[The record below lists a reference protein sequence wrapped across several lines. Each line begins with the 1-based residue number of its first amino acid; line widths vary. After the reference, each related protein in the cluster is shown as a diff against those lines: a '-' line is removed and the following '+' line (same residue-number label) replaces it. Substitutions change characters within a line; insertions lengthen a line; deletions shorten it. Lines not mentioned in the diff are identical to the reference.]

1 MMLMDKLDA
10 AAAANGASVDIY
22 WFHDVR
28 GQHACKSLGRSWRG
42 LERSAKFHLEKM
54 KADVGD
60 NLFAA
65 EEDVVTLG
73 KSLIANGS
81 FDSAEDVQRY
91 RQLLKSYRK
100 LFRTTRRLMR
110 LSDHNE
116 QRFETAAEE
125 LSHSVSGLR
134 ALGEV
139 SQAVNSTLDLET
151 VLYDH
156 RR

>member
-1 MMLMDKLDA
+1 M
-10 AAAANGASVDIY
+10 S
-22 WFHDVR
+22 
-28 GQHACKSLGRSWRG
+28 
-42 LERSAKFHLEKM
+42 
-54 KADVGD
+54 GD

-65 EEDVVTLG
+65 EEDVVALG
-73 KSLIANGS
+73 ESLIANGS

-116 QRFETAAEE
+116 QRFKTAAEE
-125 LSHSVSGLR
+125 LSRTVTGLR

-151 VLYDH
+151 VLTNIVAQAARLSGTEAGAIYVFDEVQREFH
-156 RR
+156 LRAAFGMDQALIDALAHQHIGLDRKSVV